1 MADGQSKEG
10 VLVFARQELSSVLFN
25 IFISHLDDEVEYTL
39 SKSMDSTILVGV
51 PSAAIQR
58 DLGRWRGGLTKTS

>member
-1 MADGQSKEG
+1 M
-10 VLVFARQELSSVLFN
+10 FN

-39 SKSMDSTILVGV
+39 SKSMDSTELVGV